1 MAFVTTADA
10 DAAAFEAA
18 ISASVH
24 ATHMTDANSTHMTTA
39 AGAPGA
45 AVTAALER

>member
-1 MAFVTTADA
+1 MASVTTADA

-24 ATHMTDANSTHMTTA
+24 ATRMTDANSTHMTAA
-39 AGAPGA
+39 AGAA
-45 AVTAALER
+45 ATAALER